1 MGPAEE
7 GEDDVGGEGR
17 ESRQGDRDTDH
28 PRPERAVIAVVIQLE
43 SAAHYDQQGRQG
55 PGRDGVPVQLPAE
68 PPLVDIVVSRHE
80 ERLPGPRDEELLEED
95 LGQVED

>member
-28 PRPERAVIAVVIQLE
+28 PRPERAVIA
-43 SAAHYDQQGRQG
+43 
-55 PGRDGVPVQLPAE
+55 AE
-68 PPLVDIVVSRHE
+68 VKF
-80 ERLPGPRDEELLEED
+80 
-95 LGQVED
+95 